1 MNNELHKNG
10 RGDDLPLPEPDSFV
24 HCDTGTIKVDVPVFV
39 GETMRAYGQ
48 AYAAAAVARERERI
62 VDIVLIEL
70 DCNGQ
75 AGWPA
80 YNGERMCK

>member
-1 MNNELHKNG
+1 MTDELP
-10 RGDDLPLPEPDSFV
+10 PLPA
-24 HCDTGTIKVDVPVFV
+24 HPVA
-39 GETMRAYGQ
+39 RAYDRSGAPMPNRGWTDSEAAAMR

-75 AGWPA
+75 AGA
-80 YNGERMCK
+80 IIAAIREGE